1 MVWKSKGAKPMGL
14 SCLIDPTAPVV
25 IDASTV
31 INLNATACGPR
42 ILKAIPNPF
51 VITDV
56 VQGELLEDR
65 RNGRN
70 DGQLV
75 AELVAAGL
83 IFVAKL
89 DDLTESHF
97 EDLVIGRGDA
107 TLDDGEAATIAYGVE
122 KGAITL
128 IDERK
133 ATRICGERYPRLTVG
148 NSLDVLTHPA
158 VLAALGNGA
167 TADAVF
173 NALRLAR
180 MRVPPSLLKWVVELI
195 GAERAAMCECLPR
208 AFRTKGDRI

>member
-1 MVWKSKGAKPMGL
+1 MGL

-51 VITDV
+51 IITDV

-65 RNGRN
+65 RNGRH

-83 IFVAKL
+83 ISVAKL
-89 DDLTESHF
+89 EDLTESHF
-97 EDLVIGRGDA
+97 EELVIGRGDA

-122 KGAITL
+122 KGAIAL

-133 ATRICGERYPRLTVG
+133 AARICGERYPQLVVG
-148 NSLDVLTHPA
+148 NSFDMLAHSA
-158 VLAALGNGA
+158 VLAALGDGA
-167 TADAVF
+167 TSDAVF
-173 NALRLAR
+173 NALRFAR
-180 MRVPPSLLKWVVELI
+180 MRVPSSALKWVTELI
-195 GAERAAMCECLPR
+195 GPERAAMCECLPR
-208 AFRTKGDRI
+208 AFREKYGN

>member
-1 MVWKSKGAKPMGL
+1 MGL

-51 VITDV
+51 IITDV
-56 VQGELLEDR
+56 AQGELLEDR

-75 AELVAAGL
+75 AELVAADL
-83 IFVAKL
+83 ISVAKL

-97 EDLVIGRGDA
+97 EDLVIGRGEA

-148 NSLDVLTHPA
+148 NSFDVLTHPA
-158 VLAALGNGA
+158 VLTALGNGA

-173 NALRLAR
+173 NALRFAR
-180 MRVPPSLLKWVVELI
+180 MRVPPSLLQWVVELI
-195 GAERAAMCECLPR
+195 GAERAAMCESLPR
-208 AFRTKGDRI
+208 EYRATDGTVVGGRARPAK

>member
-1 MVWKSKGAKPMGL
+1 MGL

-25 IDASTV
+25 VDTSTV

-51 VITDV
+51 IVIDV

-65 RNGRN
+65 RSGRH

-75 AELVAAGL
+75 AELVASGL
-83 IFVAKL
+83 ISVAKL

-97 EDLVIGRGDA
+97 EDMVVGRGDA
-107 TLDDGEAATIAYGVE
+107 TLDDGEAATIAYAVE
-122 KGAITL
+122 KGAIAL

-133 ATRICGERYPRLTVG
+133 ATRLCRERYPRLTVG
-148 NSLDVLTHPA
+148 SSLDTLTHSAVLTE
-158 VLAALGNGA
+158 LGHEG

-173 NALRLAR
+173 NALRFAR
-180 MRVPPSLLKWVVELI
+180 MRVPPTALEWVVALI
-195 GAERAAMCECLPR
+195 GWERAALCECLPR
-208 AFRTKGDRI
+208 AYRFKVP

>member
-1 MVWKSKGAKPMGL
+1 
-14 SCLIDPTAPVV
+14 
-25 IDASTV
+25 V

-51 VITDV
+51 IITDV

-83 IFVAKL
+83 ISVAKL

-122 KGAITL
+122 KGVITL

-148 NSLDVLTHPA
+148 NSLDVLTYSA
-158 VLAALGNGA
+158 VLATLGDDS

-173 NALRLAR
+173 NALRFAR
-180 MRVPPSLLKWVVELI
+180 MRVPPPSLKWVVELI

>member
-1 MVWKSKGAKPMGL
+1 MGL
-14 SCLIDPTAPVV
+14 SCLIDPAAPVV

-51 VITDV
+51 IITDV

-70 DGQLV
+70 DEQLV

-83 IFVAKL
+83 ISVAKL

-122 KGAITL
+122 KGAIAL

-148 NSLDVLTHPA
+148 NSFDVLTHPA
-158 VLAALGNGA
+158 VLPALGSDA

-180 MRVPPSLLKWVVELI
+180 MRVPPLLLKWVVELI

-208 AFRTKGDRI
+208 AFRTKNGNSSMIMQTD

>member
-1 MVWKSKGAKPMGL
+1 MGP

-42 ILKAIPNPF
+42 ILRAIPNPF
-51 VITDV
+51 VITDA

-65 RNGRN
+65 RNGRH
-70 DGQLV
+70 DGQFVAKLV
-75 AELVAAGL
+75 ASGL
-83 IFVAKL
+83 ISVAKL

-133 ATRICGERYPRLTVG
+133 ATRICGERYPRLIVG
-148 NSLDVLTHPA
+148 NSLDLLSHRA
-158 VLAALGNGA
+158 VLATLGDDGA
-167 TADAVF
+167 EDAVF
-173 NALRLAR
+173 NALRFAR
-180 MRVPPSLLKWVVELI
+180 MRVPPSALKWVLELI
-195 GAERAAMCECLPR
+195 GPERAAICECLPR
-208 AFRTKGDRI
+208 AARATAISIE

>member
-1 MVWKSKGAKPMGL
+1 MGL

-25 IDASTV
+25 VDASTV

-51 VITDV
+51 IITDV
-56 VQGELLEDR
+56 VRGELLEDR
-65 RNGRN
+65 RNGRH

-75 AELVAAGL
+75 AELVASGL
-83 IFVAKL
+83 ISVAKL
-89 DDLTESHF
+89 DDLTASHF

-133 ATRICGERYPRLTVG
+133 ATRLCGERYPRLTVG
-148 NSLDVLTHPA
+148 NSLDVLAHGA
-158 VLAALGNGA
+158 VLAELGDDG

-180 MRVPPSLLKWVVELI
+180 MRVPPAALEWVVTLI
-195 GAERAAMCECLPR
+195 GPERAAVCECLPR
-208 AFRTKGDRI
+208 ASRVTRPKSFALPIPDS

>member
-1 MVWKSKGAKPMGL
+1 MGL

-42 ILKAIPNPF
+42 ILKAIPNQF
-51 VITDV
+51 IITDV

-65 RNGRN
+65 RNDRQDGR
-70 DGQLV
+70 LV
-75 AELVAAGL
+75 AELVRSGL
-83 IFVAKL
+83 ISVAKL

-97 EDLVIGRGDA
+97 EDLVIGRGNR

-133 ATRICGERYPRLTVG
+133 ATRLCRELYPRPNLG
-148 NSLDVLTHPA
+148 NSLDMLTHTA
-158 VLAALGNGA
+158 VTAELGQDE

-173 NALRLAR
+173 NALRFA
-180 MRVPPSLLKWVVELI
+180 
-195 GAERAAMCECLPR
+195 
-208 AFRTKGDRI
+208 

>member
-1 MVWKSKGAKPMGL
+1 MGL

-51 VITDV
+51 IITDV
-56 VQGELLEDR
+56 VEGELLEDR
-65 RNGRN
+65 RNDRN

-75 AELVAAGL
+75 AELVAVGL
-83 IFVAKL
+83 ISVAKL

-107 TLDDGEAATIAYGVE
+107 TLDDGEASTIAYGVE

-133 ATRICGERYPRLTVG
+133 ATRICGERYPHLTIG
-148 NSLDVLTHPA
+148 NSLDVLTHSA
-158 VLAALGNGA
+158 VLATLGGDA

-173 NALRLAR
+173 NALRFAR
-180 MRVPPSLLKWVVELI
+180 MRVPPPLLKWVVQLI

-208 AFRTKGDRI
+208 AFRDKDGT

>member
-1 MVWKSKGAKPMGL
+1 MGL

-51 VITDV
+51 IITDV
-56 VQGELLEDR
+56 VEGELLEDR
-65 RNGRN
+65 RNDRN

-75 AELVAAGL
+75 AELVAVGL
-83 IFVAKL
+83 ISVAKL

-107 TLDDGEAATIAYGVE
+107 TLDDGEASTIAYGVE

-133 ATRICGERYPRLTVG
+133 ATRICGERYPHLTIG
-148 NSLDVLTHPA
+148 NSLDVLTHSA
-158 VLAALGNGA
+158 VLATLGDDP

-173 NALRLAR
+173 NALRFAR
-180 MRVPPSLLKWVVELI
+180 MRVPPPLLKWVVQLI

-208 AFRTKGDRI
+208 AFRDKDGT

>member
-1 MVWKSKGAKPMGL
+1 MGL

-51 VITDV
+51 IITDV
-56 VQGELLEDR
+56 VQGELFEDR

-75 AELVAAGL
+75 AELVAASL
-83 IFVAKL
+83 ISVAKL

-122 KGAITL
+122 NGAIAL

-133 ATRICGERYPRLTVG
+133 AVRICGERYPRLTVG
-148 NSLDVLTHPA
+148 NSFDVLTHPA

-167 TADAVF
+167 AADAVF
-173 NALRLAR
+173 NALRSAR
-180 MRVPPSLLKWVVELI
+180 MRVPPSALTWVVELI
-195 GAERAAMCECLPR
+195 GLERAGRCESLPR
-208 AFRTKGDRI
+208 SFRVREATSIG

>member
-1 MVWKSKGAKPMGL
+1 MGS

-31 INLNATACGPR
+31 INLNATACGPL
-42 ILKAIPNPF
+42 ILRAIRNPF

-65 RNGRN
+65 RNGRD

-75 AELVAAGL
+75 AELVALGL
-83 IFVAKL
+83 VSVAKL
-89 DDLTESHF
+89 DDLTEPHF
-97 EDLVIGRGDA
+97 ENLVIGQGAA

-122 KGAITL
+122 KRAITL

-133 ATRICGERYPRLTVG
+133 ATRLCREQYPHLIIG
-148 NSLDVLTHPA
+148 NSIDILAHSA
-158 VLAALGNGA
+158 VLAALGDEG

-173 NALRLAR
+173 SALQLAR
-180 MRVPPSLLKWVVELI
+180 MRVPPSALKWVVELI
-195 GAERAAMCECLPR
+195 GPERAAQCECLPR
-208 AFRTKGDRI
+208 AFRAPRDIP

>member
-1 MVWKSKGAKPMGL
+1 MGL
-14 SCLIDPTAPVV
+14 SCLIDPTAPVI

-51 VITDV
+51 IITDV

-83 IFVAKL
+83 ISVAKL

-122 KGAITL
+122 KGAIIL

-158 VLAALGNGA
+158 LLATLGDDA

-173 NALRLAR
+173 NALRFAR
-180 MRVPPSLLKWVVELI
+180 MRVPPPSLKWVVELI
-195 GAERAAMCECLPR
+195 GAKRAAMCECLPR
-208 AFRTKGDRI
+208 AYRTKDSTHR

>member
-1 MVWKSKGAKPMGL
+1 MGL

-25 IDASTV
+25 VDASTV

-51 VITDV
+51 IITDV

-65 RNGRN
+65 RNGRH

-83 IFVAKL
+83 ISVAKL
-89 DDLTESHF
+89 EDLTESHF
-97 EDLVIGRGDA
+97 EELVIGRGDA

-122 KGAITL
+122 KGAIAL

-133 ATRICGERYPRLTVG
+133 AARICGERYPQLVVG
-148 NSLDVLTHPA
+148 NSFDMLAHSA
-158 VLAALGNGA
+158 VLAALGDGA
-167 TADAVF
+167 TSDAVF
-173 NALRLAR
+173 NALRFAR
-180 MRVPPSLLKWVVELI
+180 MQVPSSALKWVTELI
-195 GAERAAMCECLPR
+195 GPERAAMCECLPR
-208 AFRTKGDRI
+208 AFRAKYGN

>member
-1 MVWKSKGAKPMGL
+1 MGL

-51 VITDV
+51 IITDV

-65 RNGRN
+65 RNDRQDGR
-70 DGQLV
+70 LV
-75 AELVAAGL
+75 AELVRSGL
-83 IFVAKL
+83 ISVAKL

-97 EDLVIGRGDA
+97 EDLVIGRGNR

-133 ATRICGERYPRLTVG
+133 ATRLCRELY
-148 NSLDVLTHPA
+148 SLDMLTHTA
-158 VLAALGNGA
+158 VTAELGQDE

-173 NALRLAR
+173 NALRFAR
-180 MRVPPSLLKWVVELI
+180 MRVPPVALEWVVKLI
-195 GAERAAMCECLPR
+195 GPERAAVCESLPR
-208 AFRTKGDRI
+208 AYRAKA

>member
-1 MVWKSKGAKPMGL
+1 MGL

-51 VITDV
+51 FVTDV
-56 VQGELLEDR
+56 VPGELLEDR

-75 AELVAAGL
+75 TELVAAGL
-83 IFVAKL
+83 ISVAKL

-97 EDLVIGRGDA
+97 EDLVIGRGDS

-122 KGAITL
+122 KGAIAL

-133 ATRICGERYPRLTVG
+133 ATRICGDRYPRLTVG
-148 NSLDVLTHPA
+148 NSLDVLTHSA
-158 VLAALGNGA
+158 VLATLGDDA

-173 NALRLAR
+173 NALRFAR
-180 MRVPPSLLKWVVELI
+180 MRVPPASLKWVLELI

-208 AFRTKGDRI
+208 AYRTKDGTHR

>member
-1 MVWKSKGAKPMGL
+1 MGP

-25 IDASTV
+25 IDASTA

-42 ILKAIPNPF
+42 ILRAIPNPF
-51 VITDV
+51 IITDV

-65 RNGRN
+65 RNGRH

-75 AELVAAGL
+75 AELVASGL
-83 IFVAKL
+83 ISVAKL

-97 EDLVIGRGDA
+97 EDLVIGQGAA

-133 ATRICGERYPRLTVG
+133 ATRICGARYPQLVIG
-148 NSLDVLTHPA
+148 NSFDMLTHSG
-158 VLAALGNGA
+158 VLAALGESS

-173 NALRLAR
+173 NALRFAR
-180 MRVPPSLLKWVVELI
+180 MRVPPSVLEWVIEII
-195 GAERAAMCECLPR
+195 GPERAATCECLPR
-208 AFRTKGDRI
+208 AFRAKGGN

>member
-1 MVWKSKGAKPMGL
+1 MGL

-25 IDASTV
+25 IDASIV
-31 INLNATACGPR
+31 INLNATVCGPR

-51 VITDV
+51 IITDV

-65 RNGRN
+65 RNSRN
-70 DGQLV
+70 DGQMV

-83 IFVAKL
+83 ISVAKL

-97 EDLVIGRGDA
+97 EELVIGRGDA

-133 ATRICGERYPRLTVG
+133 ATRICGERYPKLVVG
-148 NSLDVLTHPA
+148 NSFHVLAHSA
-158 VLAALGNGA
+158 VLAALGDGA

-173 NALRLAR
+173 NALRFAR
-180 MRVPPSLLKWVVELI
+180 MRVPPSSLKWVTELI
-195 GAERAAMCECLPR
+195 GTERVAMCECLPR
-208 AFRTKGDRI
+208 AFRAKDGI

>member
-1 MVWKSKGAKPMGL
+1 MGL

-31 INLNATACGPR
+31 INLNATAYGAR

-56 VQGELLEDR
+56 VQGEILEDR
-65 RNGRN
+65 RSGRH
-70 DGQLV
+70 DGRLV
-75 AELVAAGL
+75 AELVTSRL
-83 IFVAKL
+83 ISIAKL

-97 EDLVIGRGDA
+97 EDLVVGQGNA

-133 ATRICGERYPRLTVG
+133 ATRLCRERYPRLTIG
-148 NSLDVLTHPA
+148 STLDMLVHSA
-158 VLAALGNGA
+158 VLAELGRDGA
-167 TADAVF
+167 ADAVF
-173 NALRLAR
+173 NALHLAR
-180 MRVPPSLLKWVVELI
+180 MRVPPTALDWVVTLI
-195 GAERAAMCECLPR
+195 GPERAAICECLPR
-208 AFRTKGDRI
+208 AYRATDRIEGR

>member
-1 MVWKSKGAKPMGL
+1 MGL

-51 VITDV
+51 IITDV

-65 RNGRN
+65 RNGRH

-75 AELVAAGL
+75 SELVAAGL
-83 IFVAKL
+83 ISVAKL
-89 DDLTESHF
+89 EDLTESHF
-97 EDLVIGRGDA
+97 EELVIGRGDA

-122 KGAITL
+122 KGAIAL

-133 ATRICGERYPRLTVG
+133 ATRICGERYPQLVVG
-148 NSLDVLTHPA
+148 NSFDMLTQSA
-158 VLAALGNGA
+158 VLATLGDGA

-173 NALRLAR
+173 NALRFAR
-180 MRVPPSLLKWVVELI
+180 MRVPPPLLKWVTELI

-208 AFRTKGDRI
+208 AFRAKTAFNSLRAY